1 MSIKYKWLAGKLKEM
16 IEKYRKAGIE
26 KLPTEHELCSRYHVS
41 RQTVRQA
48 LSLLENSRL
57 IVRKQGSGSYIT
69 GLSSDPSRNTV
80 AVLISDDQEYIYPG
94 VLSDIR
100 TELDENG
107 FSSRVYITGNRT
119 EIEYQILL
127 DLLDFPP
134 RGVIAEGCKSALP
147 SPNLDLYRRLIK
159 KGTSVVFLHNYY
171 PALEG
176 SLYVKD
182 DNAVGSAILV
192 RHLAERGHISIGG
205 IFKTDDLQSIE
216 RYQGFME
223 TMRALHL
230 NIADERIGWFDS
242 RDQYALESARDT
254 SFLREIAK
262 DALSSCTAVVCY
274 NDMIAFYL
282 MQELGRV
289 GYRLPEDMAV
299 TAFDNTYLSNY
310 GPVSVTTLSHKPHE
324 MGTLAA
330 KTLIRRLKGLPTDSQ
345 EVPWK
350 LNLKESTKHFI

>member
-16 IEKYRKAGIE
+16 IEKNRKTGIE
-26 KLPTEHELCSRYHVS
+26 KLPTEQELCSRYHVS

-48 LSLLENSRL
+48 LSLLEKDRL
-57 IVRKQGSGSYIT
+57 IVRRQGSGSYIT
-69 GLSSDPSRNTV
+69 GLSSDPARNTV

-100 TELDENG
+100 IELAGNG
-107 FSSRVYITGNRT
+107 FSTRVYITRNRT
-119 EIEYQILL
+119 ETEYQILL
-127 DLLDFPP
+127 DLLDAPP
-134 RGVIAEGCKSALP
+134 GGLIAEGCKSALP
-147 SPNLDLYRRLIK
+147 SPNLDLYRRLMK
-159 KGTSVVFLHNYY
+159 KGTAVVFLHNYY
-171 PALEG
+171 PALPD

-182 DNAVGSAILV
+182 ANAAGSAMLV

-216 RYQGFME
+216 RYRGFME
-223 TMRALHL
+223 AMRALHL
-230 NIADERIGWFDS
+230 NISDERIGWFDS
-242 RDQYALESARDT
+242 RDQYALESVRDT
-254 SFLREIAK
+254 SFLRKIAEET
-262 DALSSCTAVVCY
+262 LSSCTAVVCY

-282 MQELGRV
+282 VQELIRA
-289 GYRLPEDMAV
+289 GYRIPEDMAV

-310 GPVSVTTLSHKPHE
+310 GPVSVTTLSHRSHE

-330 KTLIRRLKGLPTDSQ
+330 KTLIQRLKGLPASPQ

-350 LNLKESTKHFI
+350 LNLKESTNHFI

>member
-1 MSIKYKWLAGKLKEM
+1 MSIKYKWLAGRLKEL
-16 IEKYRKAGIE
+16 IEKNRRAGIE

-48 LSLLENSRL
+48 LALLEKDRL
-57 IVRKQGSGSYIT
+57 IVRRQGSGSYIT
-69 GLSSDPSRNTV
+69 GLSSDPACNTI
-80 AVLISDDQEYIYPG
+80 AVLISDDREYIYPG
-94 VLSDIR
+94 VLADIR
-100 TELDENG
+100 SELSGSG
-107 FSSRVYITGNRT
+107 FSVRVYTTGNRT
-119 EIEYQILL
+119 ETEYQILL
-127 DLLDFPP
+127 DLAEVPP

-147 SPNLDLYRRLIK
+147 SPNLELYRYLMK
-159 KGTSVVFLHNYY
+159 QGTAVVFLHNYY
-171 PALEG
+171 PALPG

-182 DNAVGSAILV
+182 DNVAGSAMLV

-230 NIADERIGWFDS
+230 NISDERIGWFDS
-242 RDQYALESARDT
+242 HDQHALESARDT
-254 SFLREIAK
+254 SFLRKIAEE
-262 DALSSCTAVVCY
+262 ALSSCTAVVCY

-282 MQELGRV
+282 LQELRRA

-310 GPVSVTTLSHKPHE
+310 GPISITTLSHRPHE
-324 MGTLAA
+324 MGILAA
-330 KTLIRRLKGLPTDSQ
+330 RTLIQRLKGLPAGSR

-350 LNLKESTKHFI
+350 LNLKESTNHSI